1 MSDVEN
7 HDDKKNAKK
16 DLLWAFIAL
25 VIFIAICL
33 AVLISH
39 NPTAGRSVQADGLEL
54 TVLHTNDT
62 LGYLTGCG

>member
-1 MSDVEN
+1 MTDQQKR
-7 HDDKKNAKK
+7 DDTKSARR

-25 VIFIAICL
+25 IVFVAICL
-33 AVLISH
+33 AVLVAH
-39 NPTAGRSVQADGLEL
+39 NPTSRRSANADGLAL